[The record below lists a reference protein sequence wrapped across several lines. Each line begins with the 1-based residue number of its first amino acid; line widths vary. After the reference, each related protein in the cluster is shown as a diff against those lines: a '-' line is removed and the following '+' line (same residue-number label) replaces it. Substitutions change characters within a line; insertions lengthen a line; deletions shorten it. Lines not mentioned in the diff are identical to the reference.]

1 MSKKA
6 QSYQKK
12 TLREQILLRPDTYIG
27 DIETTEDNMYVM
39 NDNNIVKKK
48 VKYVP
53 GFSKIFDEILV
64 NARDASVKDPTC
76 NCIKVEYN
84 KDENYISVW
93 NNGNDT
99 IPVEEHPEHKI
110 FVPSMIFGHLL
121 TSSNYDDK
129 EERVTGGRNGYGAK
143 LANIFS
149 KKFEVEVGDAN
160 NQKKFYQSWE
170 DNMSVANKHKV
181 TSYKSKSSYVKI
193 TFYPDT
199 EKLNL
204 KKGLNDDHFGL
215 FKRRCADIAGTNTL
229 GNKNVKVYFNGD
241 KMEITNFKKYIEAV
255 YPNDDIYYDSDDRW
269 EVGVVYKP
277 DEGNENISFVNGIS
291 SYNGGTHVNYVV
303 DNIIKQLVND
313 YIAKKNKTAK
323 ISNAIIK
330 ESLVFF
336 VNSVIVNPS
345 FSSQTKDTLTTKV
358 SSFGSK
364 YSPSNAIMKKIAKCG
379 IVDKVIK
386 LAEFKENASLKK
398 TDGKKQIKLKGIP
411 KLDDAN
417 KAGSKDSNKCS
428 LILTEGDSAKAFAM
442 AGVGVVGRDFYGVFP
457 LKGKLLNVREA
468 SVSQINN
475 NDEINHLKQ
484 IIGLKQGVDYSDESN
499 FSQLRYGRIII
510 LTDQDVDG
518 SHIKGLVMNFLH
530 VLWPELLQK
539 DGFVTSL
546 ATPIVKL
553 FKGKEVETFYNL
565 TEYEDFVDK
574 LKEKNQ
580 AHLWKT
586 KYYKGLGTSTSAE
599 AKEYFNGIENKLI
612 KYFYKS
618 AMKAMGSADEESD
631 EESESDDESVA
642 TTESSTAKKTKD
654 FKKSLLLDNDD
665 DAITLAFDKE
675 RSDDR
680 KYWLLNYNKNNILT
694 YDMKEISY
702 CDFIHKDLIHFS
714 NDDTLRSIPS
724 IVDGFKPS
732 QRKIFYGASLR
743 GLDKTEVKVAQLAGF
758 VSDKAAYHHG
768 EASLTGAITGMA
780 QDFVGS
786 NNINVL
792 KPNGQ
797 FGCVDPETKILLW
810 NGTIKKASEIKLSDK
825 LVGDDGKPRI
835 ISKII
840 NGRDTM
846 YEITNGKMD
855 KYIVNSNHILTC
867 QLSGHKSI
875 YWKESNQTWKMLY
888 YDKNNNKFGEKSI
901 STNKRSGNHFNKSKL
916 TKEEAYNKMIEFS
929 KNIQDDPIF
938 DINLQ
943 QYLKLPKYIKQK
955 IKGVLNKTTIEWQS
969 QKVEIDPYILGS
981 WLGDGMSDC
990 HAFSSIDHEII
1001 KTWAIWLDSIG
1012 CEAVH
1017 CPNYNDHES
1026 CTYYIRRRGSA
1037 KDKSSFPIGSD
1048 LNSSKN
1054 CKGCITSKII
1064 TGACDWN
1071 FEKNSENFECN
1082 GYNSDNNKANNLN
1095 PFKEIMK
1102 KNNLFKNKH
1111 VPIEYVVN
1119 SKENRLKL
1127 LAGIIDTDGSLKK
1140 QQDNYSYRIYQSKE
1154 RIHILESLRIVAGS
1168 LGFRAKIYENK
1179 NDMCELAIF
1188 GYNLETIPIKVERKK
1203 ISKNLHKFNPM
1214 IHNIKV
1220 KEIKNGR
1227 FCGWHID
1234 SNERFLLGDFTI
1246 THNTRIK
1253 GGKDSASPRYIWTEF
1268 SQMTNLIFRKEDEP
1282 ILNYLDEDGLRIEP
1296 EYYLPIIPMVLING
1310 AEGIG
1315 TGFSTKC
1322 PQFNPK
1328 DIINNLVEMIDS
1340 SVEKRDCDYKLM
1352 TPWWSL
1358 YEGSVEKINDN
1369 QFVTHGCYEVDGNN
1383 INITELPVGE
1393 WTGNYKEFLEKWL
1406 EKESNKKNKSSV
1418 TLLGYTD
1425 NNTDKRVHFQLE
1437 FNDDYVDKAD
1447 IEKDLK
1453 LKKNIN
1459 LTNIHLYNMKGTIK
1473 KYRVIKD
1480 IMDEF
1485 FSIRLAMYVE
1495 RKKHILS
1502 KLKNELDLLSYKV
1515 KFIIAIIDK
1524 DIKINNK
1531 TKSYIESKLE
1541 KMEFPKLARNH
1552 TDTEKNYN
1560 YLLGMNLWSLSYEK
1574 VEELKKQMKEKETEY
1589 NDVKK
1594 KSPEM
1599 MWKDELLEL
1608 LEKYTNWYQIKLD
1621 EHKELKGKVEF
1632 KKSSKKRK
1640 KKVPSNKPTKTI
1652 KSKKGKGKK
1661 GKKGKKKTVSKVV

>member
-27 DIETTEDNMYVM
+27 DIETTTDNMYVCK
-39 NDNNIVKKK
+39 DNNIVKKK

-84 KDENYISVW
+84 KEENFISVW
-93 NNGNDT
+93 NNGDDT

-149 KKFEVEVGDAN
+149 TKFEVEVGDAN
-160 NQKKFYQSWE
+160 NKKKFYQSWE
-170 DNMSVANKHKV
+170 NNMSVANKHKV
-181 TSYKSKSSYVKI
+181 TSYKAKSSYVKI

-204 KKGLNDDHFGL
+204 KKGLSDDHFGL

-229 GNKNVKVYFNGD
+229 GNKNVKVYFNNE
-241 KMEITNFKKYIEAV
+241 KMEITNFKKYIESV
-255 YPNDDIYYDSDDRW
+255 YPNDEIYYDSDGRW

-277 DEGNENISFVNGIS
+277 DQGNESISFVNGIS

-303 DNIIKQLVND
+303 DNILKQLVND
-313 YIAKKNKTAK
+313 YILKKNKAAK
-323 ISNAIIK
+323 ISNTIIK

-336 VNSVIVNPS
+336 VNSVIINPS

-358 SSFGSK
+358 SGFGSK
-364 YSPSNAIMKKIAKCG
+364 YSPSKNMMKKISKCG

-417 KAGSKDSNKCS
+417 RAGSKDSYKCS

-442 AGVGVVGRDFYGVFP
+442 AGVGVVGRDHFGVFP

-475 NDEINHLKQ
+475 NDEINHIKQ
-484 IIGLKQGVDYSDESN
+484 IVGLKQGVDYSDEAN

-530 VLWPELLQK
+530 VLWPELLQH

-553 FKGKEVETFYNL
+553 FKGKEVKIFYNL
-565 TEYEDFVDK
+565 TQYEDFVDE

-580 AHLWKT
+580 NHLWKT

-618 AMKAMGSADEESD
+618 AMKAMGSSNEDSD
-631 EESESDDESVA
+631 SDTEDDTSIC
-642 TTESSTAKKTKD
+642 TSESSTTKKTKD

-694 YDMKEISY
+694 NDKKAISY
-702 CDFIHKDLIHFS
+702 SDFIHKDLIHFS
-714 NDDTLRSIPS
+714 NDDTFRSIPS

-743 GLDKTEVKVAQLAGF
+743 GLDKHEVKVAQLAGF

-797 FGCVDPETKILLW
+797 FG
-810 NGTIKKASEIKLSDK
+810 
-825 LVGDDGKPRI
+825 
-835 ISKII
+835 
-840 NGRDTM
+840 
-846 YEITNGKMD
+846 
-855 KYIVNSNHILTC
+855 
-867 QLSGHKSI
+867 
-875 YWKESNQTWKMLY
+875 
-888 YDKNNNKFGEKSI
+888 
-901 STNKRSGNHFNKSKL
+901 
-916 TKEEAYNKMIEFS
+916 
-929 KNIQDDPIF
+929 
-938 DINLQ
+938 
-943 QYLKLPKYIKQK
+943 
-955 IKGVLNKTTIEWQS
+955 
-969 QKVEIDPYILGS
+969 
-981 WLGDGMSDC
+981 
-990 HAFSSIDHEII
+990 
-1001 KTWAIWLDSIG
+1001 
-1012 CEAVH
+1012 
-1017 CPNYNDHES
+1017 
-1026 CTYYIRRRGSA
+1026 
-1037 KDKSSFPIGSD
+1037 
-1048 LNSSKN
+1048 
-1054 CKGCITSKII
+1054 
-1064 TGACDWN
+1064 
-1071 FEKNSENFECN
+1071 
-1082 GYNSDNNKANNLN
+1082 
-1095 PFKEIMK
+1095 
-1102 KNNLFKNKH
+1102 
-1111 VPIEYVVN
+1111 
-1119 SKENRLKL
+1119 
-1127 LAGIIDTDGSLKK
+1127 
-1140 QQDNYSYRIYQSKE
+1140 
-1154 RIHILESLRIVAGS
+1154 
-1168 LGFRAKIYENK
+1168 
-1179 NDMCELAIF
+1179 
-1188 GYNLETIPIKVERKK
+1188 
-1203 ISKNLHKFNPM
+1203 
-1214 IHNIKV
+1214 
-1220 KEIKNGR
+1220 
-1227 FCGWHID
+1227 
-1234 SNERFLLGDFTI
+1234 
-1246 THNTRIK
+1246 TRIK

-1268 SQMTNLIFRKEDEP
+1268 SQMTNLIFRKEDEQ

-1296 EYYLPIIPMVLING
+1296 YYYLPIIPMVLING

-1328 DIINNLVEMIDS
+1328 DIISNLIEMIDS
-1340 SVEKRDCDYKLM
+1340 TVEKRNCNYNLM

-1358 YEGSVEKINDN
+1358 YEGSVEKVNDH
-1369 QFVTHGCYEVDGNN
+1369 QFITHGCYEIDENT

-1393 WTGNYKEFLEKWL
+1393 WTSNYKEYLERWL
-1406 EKESNKKNKSSV
+1406 EKEGNKKNKNSV
-1418 TLLGYTD
+1418 NFLGYTD
-1425 NNTDKRVHFQLE
+1425 NNTDKRIHFQLE
-1437 FNDDYVDKAD
+1437 FNEGFVEKAD
-1447 IEKDLK
+1447 IEKELK
-1453 LKKNIN
+1453 LRKNIN
-1459 LTNIHLYNMKGTIK
+1459 LTNIHLYNINGTIK

-1485 FSIRLAMYVE
+1485 FSIRLKMYVE
-1495 RKKHILS
+1495 RKKNILK

-1515 KFIIAIIDK
+1515 KFILAIIDK
-1524 DIKINNK
+1524 DLKINNK

-1541 KMEFPKLARNH
+1541 KLEFPRLARNH
-1552 TDTEKNYN
+1552 NDIEKNYN
-1560 YLLGMNLWSLSYEK
+1560 YLLGMNLWTLSYEK
-1574 VEELKKQMKEKETEY
+1574 VEELKKTMNEKESEY
-1589 NDVKK
+1589 NFIKGET
-1594 KSPEM
+1594 PEN
-1599 MWKDELLEL
+1599 MWKEELKELLDG
-1608 LEKYTNWYQIKLD
+1608 YTNWYKIKLD
-1621 EHKELKGKVEF
+1621 EHNNLKGKVEF
-1632 KKSSKKRK
+1632 KKASKKRK
-1640 KKVPSNKPTKTI
+1640 KKVTSKKTTSTKG
-1652 KSKKGKGKK
+1652 KSKSKAKGK
-1661 GKKGKKKTVSKVV
+1661 KKGKKKGISKVV